1 MDYFKAEEQPAGITL
16 LGVRPS
22 ALGPLAPLYGPGLLA
37 ALKRQRQ
44 VGPYSVFSGLDDPHL
59 DRKTWGIV
67 NTTEWEVSDNL
78 TLKNIFSLRRTK
90 MSTQIHTAAVDILDN
105 QLGRASCR
113 ERLCMY
119 L

>member
-78 TLKNIFSLRRTK
+78 TLNNIFSLHPPK
-90 MSTQIHTAAVDILDN
+90 MSTPNN
-105 QLGRASCR
+105 QPPINLPTN
-113 ERLCMY
+113 
-119 L
+119 